1 MLKKCL
7 LTGMAVILLVSIGGL
22 ASCKGYPK
30 TPEDV
35 VKELY
40 LCTSKMD
47 YEGCKRLFSKASYFP
62 TEREFRELLE
72 IEFEGRFESYEYYE
86 VENVEIEG
94 DRATVIGTIHFT
106 EGTEPDAIVLIK
118 EDGSWKV
125 YE

>member
-7 LTGMAVILLVSIGGL
+7 VIGMVVILLVSIGGVV
-22 ASCKGYPK
+22 SCQGYPK

-47 YEGCKRLFSKASYFP
+47 YEGCKRFFSKDSYFP

-72 IEFEGRFESYEYYE
+72 SELEFIKSYEYYE
-86 VENVEIEG
+86 VESVEIEG

-106 EGTEPDAIVLIK
+106 GGTEPDAILLVK
-118 EDGSWKV
+118 EDGRWKV